1 MITIAFITG
10 RLDPR
15 FDLFA
20 DSIAPQLK
28 PTDQVVFVDQFVEYN
43 PNRIREN
50 SDLVAGGYKRSA
62 GGAGPREG

>member
-1 MITIAFITG
+1 MSITISILLPG

-28 PTDQVVFVDQFVEYN
+28 PTDQVVFVDQFVEFN
-43 PNRIREN
+43 DNRI
-50 SDLVAGGYKRSA
+50 V
-62 GGAGPREG
+62 

>member
-1 MITIAFITG
+1 MSITIVLASG

-43 PNRIREN
+43 ENRINEYL
-50 SDLVAGGYKRSA
+50 SLIHI
-62 GGAGPREG
+62 

>member
-1 MITIAFITG
+1 MITIAYITA

-28 PTDQVVFVDQFVEYN
+28 PTDQVVFIDH
-43 PNRIREN
+43 
-50 SDLVAGGYKRSA
+50 
-62 GGAGPREG
+62 